1 MSADGDLER
10 LIQHAIERLMA
21 GRYTERHAL
30 VTSYDPDK
38 HLAKVTFQPEG
49 QESGWLPIE
58 TGHIGNGFGIAIGLT
73 PGSGKSS
80 GQGGAGSNDSGSGGG
95 GGQGAGGGN
104 QEQGDQ
110 VIVRMQEGDIESGKI
125 VQRVHSDK
133 DKPPKV
139 QSGEM
144 VFWHK
149 NGAMIFFNKKGDLI
163 LQGGTEN
170 AKDTDQD
177 PNKPP
182 SKTVASYKLD
192 SKGDITM
199 TGNNKTDTL
208 EKAHKETIKGD
219 KNVEIKGQRTDK
231 VSKVWQAM
239 AQFGHWSW
247 LTSGSDDS
255 D

>member
-1 MSADGDLER
+1 MSDGGDLER

-38 HLAKVTFQPEG
+38 YLGKVTFQPEG

-73 PGSGKSS
+73 PGDGKTT
-80 GQGGAGSNDSGSGGG
+80 
-95 GGQGAGGGN
+95 
-104 QEQGDQ
+104 GDQ
-110 VIVRMQEGDIESGKI
+110 VIVRMQEGDVESGKI

-133 DKPPKV
+133 EKPPRV
-139 QSGEM
+139 ESGEM
-144 VFWHK
+144 VQWHEK
-149 NGAMIFFNKKGDLI
+149 GAKIFFKKDGSILI
-163 LQGGTEN
+163 QGGS
-170 AKDTDQD
+170 KDGKDGKA
-177 PNKPP
+177 NGK
-182 SKTVASYKLD
+182 VASYLLD
-192 SKGDITM
+192 GDGDITM
-199 TGNNKTDTL
+199 AGNNKTDTL
-208 EKAHKETIKGD
+208 EKTHKETIKGD

-231 VSKVWQAM
+231 VSRVWQAI

>member
-1 MSADGDLER
+1 MRRGLANVMLHETER
-10 LIQHAIERLMA
+10 RMA
-21 GRYTERHAL
+21 GRYVERHGL
-30 VTSYDPDK
+30 VTSYDPK
-38 HLAKVTFQPEG
+38 THLAKVTFQPEG

-73 PGSGKSS
+73 PGSGKGS
-80 GQGGAGSNDSGSGGG
+80 GQGGAGGGTNGSANSGGG
-95 GGQGAGGGN
+95 GDGSSAQ

-110 VIVRMQEGDIESGKI
+110 VIVRYQEGDIESGKI

-133 DKPPKV
+133 DKPPEV

-149 NGAMIFFNKKGDLI
+149 NGAKIFFSKDGSLL
-163 LQGGTEN
+163 LQGGKEDQGGKSSSAGTDTS
-170 AKDTDQD
+170 KD
-177 PNKPP
+177 
-182 SKTVASYKLD
+182 TVASYKLD
-192 SKGDITM
+192 GKGNITM
-199 TGNNKTDTL
+199 TGKSKTDTL
-208 EKAHKETIKGD
+208 DKDHTETIKGD
-219 KNVEIKGQRTDK
+219 KKVEIKGKRSDK
-231 VSKVWQAM
+231 VSKVWNAV